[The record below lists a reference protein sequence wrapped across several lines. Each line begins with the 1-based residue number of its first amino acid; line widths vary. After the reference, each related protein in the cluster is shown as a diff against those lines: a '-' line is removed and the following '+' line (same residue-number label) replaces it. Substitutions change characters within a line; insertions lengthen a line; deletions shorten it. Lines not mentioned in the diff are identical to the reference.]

1 MNELMKIRDVSL
13 QYGVSVRTLR
23 YYEDMGI
30 LESIRPN
37 DYAYRVYDENALKRL
52 EQILILRKL
61 DISIK
66 DIQTIFKTNETK
78 AMLDVL
84 QKKVN
89 DIDDEAAQLHILK
102 KIITDFIN
110 QIKNFSFSEESDVKM
125 LYEHVNELEEKMSII
140 ENDNTEESSDLDES
154 TDTQKI
160 TLNDLNYVSIP
171 DVRIMSLP
179 ACKMVSSGYGFFG
192 EEKFDRFSEWFGK
205 FSNNGEYIWEM
216 PKDFAWYDPE
226 KGATLWWFVKPDYD
240 VDIQDFDIVDFE
252 GGLYVTAVSR
262 DDDDADGGRVYA
274 GIKKWIEKSDM
285 LELDERTGHQTMYH
299 VVTPKRIKEEFGF
312 HQLEILVPV
321 KKIEK

>member
-66 DIQTIFKTNETK
+66 DIQAIFKSSETK

-110 QIKNFSFSEESDVKM
+110 QIKNYSFSEEADIKM
-125 LYEHVNELEEKMSII
+125 LYERVNELEEKMNTI
-140 ENDNTEESSDLDES
+140 ENDNAEEGSDSDENTSSE
-154 TDTQKI
+154 KI
-160 TLNDLNYVSIP
+160 SLNSLNHVSIP
-171 DVRIMSLP
+171 DVRILLLP
-179 ACKMVSSGYGFFG
+179 ECKMVSSGYGFFG
-192 EEKFDRFSEWFGK
+192 EEKFDRFSDW
-205 FSNNGEYIWEM
+205 FSNLDNGGNYTWQI

-226 KGATLWWFVKPDYD
+226 KGSTVWWYVKPDYD

-252 GGLYVTAVSR
+252 GGMYVTAVSR
-262 DDDDADGGRVYA
+262 DGDDEDGNRVYA
-274 GIKKWIEKSDM
+274 GIKKWIEKSDI
-285 LELDERTGHQTMYH
+285 LELDERPGHYTMFHITTHKY
-299 VVTPKRIKEEFGF
+299 IKETFGF
-312 HQLEILVPV
+312 HQMEILVPV